1 MKRAI
6 DVALG
11 LLVADLCLTVLSGGF
26 SIYGPVGVAGFW
38 ARIAVSLGLLALRYH
53 ECGSGTNPRWYG
65 YFAILLLCLP
75 LLHLRAYRL
84 RGDGMWYYAYARS
97 LAFDRDLDFSNEY
110 PRLGVEQ
117 FRGSQPV
124 RETGLPRNTFP
135 IGAGLLWI
143 PFLALGHLG
152 AGLRNF
158 HGQSTAYDGFT
169 DPYLHAVALGG
180 LVIGWLGLLVLDR
193 LLRRWFSPGTAFAG
207 ATGAVL
213 GSFLFWY
220 VAYQPIYTHAP
231 SFLLATIFIERW
243 VRGSKR
249 PKDFAILGLLL
260 GVAACVRWQ
269 NALLGFLPLWTLF
282 GMVLER
288 ARLAIRN
295 AGALAAAFLV
305 TFTPQLMAWKIL
317 FGRFYVGVPL
327 GEDYMRWSQPFLGE
341 VLFSSRHGLF
351 SWSPILLFA
360 TVGLLF
366 FLRREPRLG
375 IPLALLLAGLT
386 YVNGSVADWWAGGSF
401 GARRFDSAI
410 PIFALGLATAMN
422 GAIGFM
428 RRRPGVVLGLVLIG
442 VVAVNVLFME
452 QYRKGKID
460 VDGTISWET
469 AAGGM
474 LEDFFDGVGY
484 PFSFPVNWAFALR
497 YGRPKTQYDLLV
509 GKYLFHWHRN
519 LGGLIDLGETDPPFI
534 GNGWSSVTDWEERRR
549 EVRLAISEPAGVFV
563 PTDRPETLRIL
574 VECAAP
580 QGAEPRWIEVWLNGE
595 RLGKFRPGER
605 MTEHRLLA
613 PARWWRRINL
623 LEFATAD
630 GDSSEPFLV
639 VDRIRFERINPN

>member
-1 MKRAI
+1 M
-6 DVALG
+6 
-11 LLVADLCLTVLSGGF
+11 VL
-26 SIYGPVGVAGFW
+26 
-38 ARIAVSLGLLALRYH
+38 R
-53 ECGSGTNPRWYG
+53 
-65 YFAILLLCLP
+65 
-75 LLHLRAYRL
+75 LRAL
-84 RGDGMWYYAYARS
+84 ASVRS
-97 LAFDRDLDFSNEY
+97 R
-110 PRLGVEQ
+110 PRLQQRVPSI
-117 FRGSQPV
+117 RRRAVPWLATV

-152 AGLRNF
+152 AGLRNL
-158 HGQSTAYDGFT
+158 HGQSTAYDGFA

-193 LLRRWFSPGTAFAG
+193 LLRRWFSPGTAFAA

-243 VRGSKR
+243 IRGSKR

-269 NALLGFLPLWTLF
+269 NAILGFLPLWTLF

-305 TFTPQLMAWKIL
+305 AFTPQLMAWKIL

-401 GARRFDSAI
+401 GARRFD
-410 PIFALGLATAMN
+410 LGMRQHCGSSSNVRHLA
-422 GAIGFM
+422 G
-428 RRRPGVVLGLVLIG
+428 RSR
-442 VVAVNVLFME
+442 
-452 QYRKGKID
+452 
-460 VDGTISWET
+460 
-469 AAGGM
+469 AGSKSG
-474 LEDFFDGVGY
+474 
-484 PFSFPVNWAFALR
+484 
-497 YGRPKTQYDLLV
+497 
-509 GKYLFHWHRN
+509 
-519 LGGLIDLGETDPPFI
+519 
-534 GNGWSSVTDWEERRR
+534 
-549 EVRLAISEPAGVFV
+549 
-563 PTDRPETLRIL
+563 
-574 VECAAP
+574 
-580 QGAEPRWIEVWLNGE
+580 
-595 RLGKFRPGER
+595 
-605 MTEHRLLA
+605 
-613 PARWWRRINL
+613 
-623 LEFATAD
+623 
-630 GDSSEPFLV
+630 
-639 VDRIRFERINPN
+639 